1 MKKNF
6 LFAGLLFCASLFAQN
21 TIDNSFFDKVNFRG
35 AFGTTDWTTGWTNFN
50 PTTTV
55 YPASKYTFAAGDI
68 TQSVTLGSAFNAPS
82 SFANSLLNNSF
93 FTKVDYVGAF
103 DQTDWT
109 AGWANFNPQSTVYPA
124 TTATINAG
132 DITADVTWTK
142 DQVYLLNG
150 WVYVK
155 SGVTITIEAGTVIR
169 GDLTNKGTLVIEKG
183 AKLIAVGTVEE
194 PIVFTSNQVA
204 GSRNSGDWGGLVICG
219 NAPINQAGGIAIIE
233 GGLGTEYGGGLTP
246 DVNDNSGS
254 LQYVRIEYPGIAYS
268 SNNEINGLTFGG
280 VGAGTTIDNIQVS
293 YSGDDAYEWFGGT
306 VNCKHLITLG
316 AWDDDFDTD
325 NGYSG
330 MVQFAVSLR
339 DPFKADQS
347 KSNCFESDNN
357 ATGSVTTLVT
367 SPIFCNVSSYGPKV
381 NISDVVTTNYNS
393 LYQSALH
400 LRRNTKIKIFNSTF
414 SGWPS
419 GVQIDGDLSQASAIS
434 GDLKLENIVLSG
446 MGTDFVVPAQN
457 LVDPAKHQTWTL
469 TSEASN
475 WFNTVAY
482 NNRISTENTSLM
494 VNNAFNLTA
503 PDFTTYGCFALNGWN
518 YVKSGSIFTVMPG
531 VVVRGDKGSKS
542 ALMIEKGAKLIANG
556 TVDKPIVFTSGE
568 AAGSRGYGD
577 WGGIILC
584 GIAPN
589 NYPTGEATIEGGVTS
604 KHGAG
609 VGTPD
614 PHDNSG
620 SLQYVRIEFPG
631 VAFAANNEING
642 LTLGSV
648 GDGTTIDNVQVSYSG
663 DDSFEWFGGTVNA
676 KHLIAFR
683 GWDDDFDTDNGFT
696 GMVQYAVALRDPS
709 KADQSK
715 SNCFE
720 SDNNSTGSNTALI
733 TMPIFSNVSSFG
745 PKVTSST
752 SSNSLYQSAMHL
764 RRSSSLKV
772 YNSIFAG
779 WPSGLQIQGGYS
791 QRKAEIDSLVV
802 SNCVLSGMTSAN
814 FIAPASDASNP
825 GSTWTVG
832 VERTWFNKLA
842 YRNDTV
848 NVNSNLK
855 ITDPFNLTAPN
866 FLPLATSKMNTGSK
880 WSWSFTAQPG
890 LENAEAM
897 YFTAFAN
904 GSQITS
910 VGSKLM
916 VYKNDVCLGVSTVNS
931 STGKFSLSVGSNVD
945 PEDSLTVKVYD
956 ATTQKLYHIPTFVDF
971 NSSEQVGS
979 GSNPKR
985 LDATATLTIPLIKG
999 SNWIS
1004 FNVLPEN
1011 APVKSVLNYSATNG
1025 DYISSQTETA
1035 IYTNGKWFG
1044 LSNLLKGKMYVLTTT
1059 SNTPGSISIT
1069 NQPLEFNESIKLNA
1083 GFNWIGYN
1091 LLNAYEINTALGGLN
1106 PSADD
1111 FLIGQGLLSTYDGT
1125 SFDNP
1130 INLNPGTGYILKK
1143 AVSSSFDYPTNHVST
1158 AIKVKSQFS
1167 NSQPKFESEV
1177 GQRYAMAMY
1186 AQVFNNGEL
1195 YQPEGMQL
1203 AVYKDSKCYGS
1214 SLINKNTFGVSVG
1227 SNSEKVAGMTF
1238 KVYDPTT
1245 TKYYDLDETVDFDNM
1260 LTIGK
1265 LSAPV
1270 ALKIK
1275 GLSVNNQNSIVDG
1288 FSAYPNQIE
1297 SEFNVNLNSVQTSYA
1312 NVYLFDMQGRN
1323 VKTIFDGEING
1334 NKSLTV
1340 SRESL
1345 KNGMYMI
1352 KATVGNKNYS
1362 QKVILK

>member
-35 AFGTTDWTTGWTNFN
+35 AFGSTDWTTGWTNFT

-55 YPASKYTFAAGDI
+55 YPASKYTFFAGDI
-68 TQSVTLGSAFNAPS
+68 TKSITLGSAFNAPA
-82 SFANSLLNNSF
+82 SFVNPLLNNSF

-132 DITADVTWTK
+132 NITTDQTWTK

-183 AKLIAVGTVEE
+183 AKLIANGTVAE

-246 DVNDNSGS
+246 DANDNSGS

-268 SNNEINGLTFGG
+268 SNNEINGLTLGG

-306 VNCKHLITLG
+306 VNCKHLIALG

-357 ATGSVTTLVT
+357 ASGSVTTLVT

-457 LVDPAKHQTWTL
+457 LVDPVKHQTWTL

-475 WFNTVAY
+475 WFNTAAS

-503 PDFTTYGCFALNGWN
+503 PDFTTYGCFSLNGWN

-568 AAGSRGYGD
+568 AAGSRNYGD

-604 KHGAG
+604 THGAG
-609 VGTPD
+609 AGTAD

-631 VAFAANNEING
+631 VAFATNNEING

-663 DDSFEWFGGTVNA
+663 DDSYEWFGGTVNA

-720 SDNNSTGSNTALI
+720 SDNNAAGSITNLI

-745 PKVTSST
+745 PKATSTTASA
-752 SSNSLYQSAMHL
+752 SLYQSAMHL
-764 RRSSSLKV
+764 RRNSSLKV

-779 WPSGLQIQGGYS
+779 WPSGLQIDGTKS
-791 QRKAEIDSLVV
+791 QRKADIDSLVV
-802 SNCVLSGMTSAN
+802 NNCVLSGVTSTN
-814 FIAPASDASNP
+814 FLAPS
-825 GSTWTVG
+825 GTWTVG
-832 VERTWFNKLA
+832 SERTWFSKLA

-866 FLPLATSKMNTGSK
+866 FLPLATSKMNTGSN

-890 LENAEAM
+890 LANAEAM
-897 YFTAFAN
+897 YFTAYVN
-904 GSQITS
+904 GVQITAA
-910 VGSKLM
+910 GSKLM
-916 VYKNDVCLGVSTVNS
+916 VYKNDVCLGVGVIANN
-931 STGKFSLSVGSNVD
+931 KFSLSVGSNVD

-971 NSSEQVGS
+971 DSSTRVGTS
-979 GSNPKR
+979 SNPKR
-985 LDATATLTIPLIKG
+985 LDATASLTIPLIKG

-1011 APVKSVLNYSATNG
+1011 APIKTVLNYTASTG
-1025 DYISSQTETA
+1025 DFISNQTESA
-1035 IYTNGKWFG
+1035 FYSNGKWFG
-1044 LSNLLKGKMYVLTTT
+1044 FTNLLKGKLYILSTSTT
-1059 SNTPGSISIT
+1059 TPGSISIT
-1069 NQPLEFNESIKLNA
+1069 NQPLEFNEPNKMIA
-1083 GFNWIGYN
+1083 GFNWIGYS
-1091 LLNAYEINTALGGLN
+1091 LLNAYDINSAFVNLS

-1111 FLIGQGLLSTYDGT
+1111 YLIGQGVLSTYDGT
-1125 SFDNP
+1125 AFDNP
-1130 INLNPGTGYILKK
+1130 INLNPGTGYMLNIAASGLLT
-1143 AVSSSFDYPTNHVST
+1143 FPTNDINT
-1158 AIKVKSQFS
+1158 AIKVKSELK
-1167 NSQPKFESEV
+1167 NSQAKFTPEV

-1186 AQVFNNGEL
+1186 AQVYNNGVV

-1203 AVYKDSKCYGS
+1203 AVFKDGKCFGS
-1214 SLINKNTFGVSVG
+1214 TLINKNAFSVSVG
-1227 SNSEKVAGMTF
+1227 SNSEKVSGMTF

-1245 TKYYDLDETVDFDNM
+1245 AKYYDLEETVEFDNM
-1260 LTIGK
+1260 LSVGK
-1265 LSAPV
+1265 LSSPI

-1275 GLSVNNQNSIVDG
+1275 GLSIDNQNSVSDG
-1288 FSAYPNQIE
+1288 FSIYPTQID
-1297 SEFNVNLNSVQTSYA
+1297 SEFSITLNSAITSNA
-1312 NVYLFDMQGRN
+1312 SVSLFDIQGKN
-1323 VKTIFDGEING
+1323 VKTIFNGEING

-1340 SRESL
+1340 LRENL
-1345 KNGMYMI
+1345 NNGIYMI
-1352 KATVGNKNYS
+1352 KATVGNNSYS

>member
-35 AFGTTDWTTGWTNFN
+35 AFGTTDWTTGWTNFT

-55 YPASKYTFAAGDI
+55 YPASKYTFMAGDI
-68 TQSVTLGSAFNAPS
+68 TKSVTLGSAFNAPA
-82 SFANSLLNNSF
+82 SFVNPLLNNSF

-109 AGWANFNPQSTVYPA
+109 AGWANFNPQSTVYSA
-124 TTATINAG
+124 TTVTIDASS
-132 DITADVTWTK
+132 ITTDQTWTK

-150 WVYVK
+150 WVYVRD
-155 SGVTITIEAGTVIR
+155 GATLTIEAGTVIR
-169 GDLTNKGTLVIEKG
+169 GDKTNKGALIIEKG
-183 AKLIAVGTVEE
+183 AKLIANGTIAE
-194 PIVFTSNQVA
+194 PIVFTSNQSA
-204 GSRNSGDWGGLVICG
+204 GSRSSGDWGGVIICG
-219 NAPINQAGGIAIIE
+219 KAPVNLTGGSGTIE
-233 GGLGTEYGGGLTP
+233 GGVNSTYGGS
-246 DVNDNSGS
+246 DVADNSGS
-254 LQYVRIEYPGIAYS
+254 LQYVRIEFPGYDFAL
-268 SNNEINGLTFGG
+268 NNEINGLTMGG
-280 VGAGTTIDNIQVS
+280 VGSGTTIDNIQVS
-293 YSGDDAYEWFGGT
+293 YSNDDSYEWFGGT
-306 VNCKHLITLG
+306 VNCKHLIAYSG
-316 AWDDDFDTD
+316 KDDDFDTD
-325 NGYSG
+325 NGYQG

-339 DPFKADQS
+339 NPTIADVS
-347 KSNCFESDNN
+347 LSNCFESDNN
-357 ATGSVTTLVT
+357 ATGSETALITA
-367 SPIFCNVSSYGPKV
+367 PIFCNVSSYGPKV
-381 NISDVVTTNYNS
+381 NISDIAPTNYNN

-400 LRRNTKIKIFNSTF
+400 LRRNTMIKIFNSTF

-419 GVQIDGDLSQASAIS
+419 GVQIDGDSAQVS
-434 GDLKLENIVLSG
+434 AARGDLKLENIVLSG

-457 LVDPAKHQTWTL
+457 ATPGKHQLWTQ

-503 PDFTTYGCFALNGWN
+503 PAFTTYGCFSLNGWN

-531 VVVRGDKGSKS
+531 VVVRGEKTNKA
-542 ALMIEKGAKLIANG
+542 ALIIEKGAKLIANG

-568 AAGSRGYGD
+568 AAGARNYGD

-642 LTLGSV
+642 LTMGSV

-663 DDSFEWFGGTVNA
+663 DDSYEWFGGTVNA

-720 SDNNSTGSNTALI
+720 SDNNAAGSNTALI

-752 SSNSLYQSAMHL
+752 SSASLYQSAMHL

-779 WPSGLQIQGGYS
+779 WPSGLQIDGSYS
-791 QRKAEIDSLVV
+791 QRKADVDSLVV

-814 FIAPASDASNP
+814 FLAPS
-825 GSTWTVG
+825 GTWTVG
-832 VERTWFNKLA
+832 SERTWFNKLA

-848 NVNSNLK
+848 NVNTNLK
-855 ITDPFNLTAPN
+855 ISDPFNLTAPN

-880 WSWSFTAQPG
+880 WSWSFAAQPG

-910 VGSKLM
+910 AGSKLM

-1011 APVKSVLNYSATNG
+1011 APVKSVLNYTATNG

-1059 SNTPGSISIT
+1059 SNTPGRISIT
-1069 NQPLEFNESIKLNA
+1069 NQPLEFNEPLKLNA

-1125 SFDNP
+1125 TFDNP

-1143 AVSSSFDYPTNHVST
+1143 AESSSFAYPTNHVST

-1167 NSQPKFESEV
+1167 NTQPKFESEV

-1203 AVYKDSKCYGS
+1203 AVFKDSKCYGS

-1245 TKYYDLDETVDFDNM
+1245 SKYYDLEETVEFDNM
-1260 LTIGK
+1260 STIGK

-1275 GLSVNNQNSIVDG
+1275 GLVNNQNSIADG

-1297 SEFNVNLNSVQTSYA
+1297 SEFNVNLNSAQTSNA
-1312 NVYLFDMQGRN
+1312 NVCLFDMQGRN

-1334 NKSLTV
+1334 NKTLTV

-1352 KATVGNKNYS
+1352 KATVGNNNYS